1 MTYFFFKIK
10 NEATGK
16 KKCNDFEFPYA
27 NSLDQIGREDGRDTY
42 PHYPKHGC
50 ADTGTQRDLR

>member
-1 MTYFFFKIK
+1 MRPL
-10 NEATGK
+10 K

-27 NSLDQIGREDGRDTY
+27 NSLDQTFKDQIGREDGRDTY

-50 ADTGTQRDLR
+50 ADTGTQRALR